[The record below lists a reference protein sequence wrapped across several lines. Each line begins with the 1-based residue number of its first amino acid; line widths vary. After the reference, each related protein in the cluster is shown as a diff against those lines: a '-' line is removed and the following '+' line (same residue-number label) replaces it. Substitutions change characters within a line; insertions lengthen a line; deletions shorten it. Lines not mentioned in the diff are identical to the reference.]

1 MELSHIHQAVLTF
14 GVNCLP
20 KFVKSFL
27 NYKLY
32 QDLMKI
38 QFLPIDSLEL
48 ESSITQIEVCF
59 NRNLKTNVINYSIWI
74 GTSCMLCWTGLNWFM
89 GYLGSVARTAYSI
102 FAQTSQEGIECTKVK
117 EYLAKSLLLNLYQVE
132 NTLED
137 NLDLIPSPSHLVK
150 IQIIGGK
157 VYLRY

>member
-14 GVNCLP
+14 GVICLP

-32 QDLMKI
+32 RDLMKI

-59 NRNLKTNVINYSIWI
+59 NRNLKINVINYSI
-74 GTSCMLCWTGLNWFM
+74 
-89 GYLGSVARTAYSI
+89 
-102 FAQTSQEGIECTKVK
+102 
-117 EYLAKSLLLNLYQVE
+117 
-132 NTLED
+132 
-137 NLDLIPSPSHLVK
+137 
-150 IQIIGGK
+150 
-157 VYLRY
+157 